1 MWFSRNTEPLL
12 RRYARQFPVVLVT
25 GARQTGKTSLL
36 RHCFPDTAY
45 VTLDDPAAALRARNA
60 PADFLA
66 SLATPCIIDEVQYA
80 PGLFRHL
87 KIAVDA
93 KTKPGRYYLTGSQQF
108 GLMHNVSE
116 SLAGR
121 CGVITLMTLSVE
133 EIRSAA
139 KISVRDYIMSGGY
152 PAVHAGAVAEPADW
166 YPSYT
171 ATYLERDVRNVI
183 NVTSLSDFNRLLRSL
198 ALRTAQSLSLSD
210 LARDV
215 GIAPNT
221 VRSWLSV
228 LNASGIVHPLE
239 PYFRNMGK
247 RLVKSPKVYF
257 CDTGLL
263 VHLLGIRS
271 WDDLVAS
278 PLAGA
283 VWETYAFN
291 QVFRSLLKR
300 EPVSPPLWF
309 WRTRDGH
316 EVDFIIERGGVFTAI
331 EAKMKELPDAG
342 DIAALDRFASIV
354 GEKAFRKG
362 YVLCPAK
369 GPFPVSGKVEA
380 HDGVGLEP

>member
-1 MWFSRNTEPLL
+1 
-12 RRYARQFPVVLVT
+12 
-25 GARQTGKTSLL
+25 
-36 RHCFPDTAY
+36 
-45 VTLDDPAAALRARNA
+45 
-60 PADFLA
+60 
-66 SLATPCIIDEVQYA
+66 
-80 PGLFRHL
+80 
-87 KIAVDA
+87 
-93 KTKPGRYYLTGSQQF
+93 
-108 GLMHNVSE
+108 
-116 SLAGR
+116 
-121 CGVITLMTLSVE
+121 
-133 EIRSAA
+133 
-139 KISVRDYIMSGGY
+139 
-152 PAVHAGAVAEPADW
+152 
-166 YPSYT
+166 
-171 ATYLERDVRNVI
+171 
-183 NVTSLSDFNRLLRSL
+183 
-198 ALRTAQSLSLSD
+198 
-210 LARDV
+210 
-215 GIAPNT
+215 
-221 VRSWLSV
+221 
-228 LNASGIVHPLE
+228 
-239 PYFRNMGK
+239 MGK

-354 GEKAFRKG
+354 GEKVFRKG